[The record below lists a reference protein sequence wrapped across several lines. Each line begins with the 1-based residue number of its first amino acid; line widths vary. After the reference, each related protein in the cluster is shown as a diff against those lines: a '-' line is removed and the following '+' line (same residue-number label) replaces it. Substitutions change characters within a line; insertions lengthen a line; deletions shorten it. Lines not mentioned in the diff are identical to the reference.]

1 MKHLWLHIRLL
12 TVAFIWGV
20 SWTAGRLV
28 ATDFTPVTAAW
39 ISYVIAIGLFLL
51 WLKSTGNMRIPTKLE
66 WNRLVYIGFFSTF
79 LYQVFFM
86 FGMKYTAAGD
96 ASLMITFN
104 PIITALLAI
113 PFLGEK
119 MTKRLASGLIIA
131 LSGVIIIFIYSP
143 NVDIPATTR
152 MLGDALIILAALSW
166 ASSTIFMKKAMTT
179 TTSDSTEPLTP
190 LQLTVWAS
198 VVGFFI
204 LTPWSAYELIDSGM
218 PEFNQDIVLSIL
230 FLAVFSTVISYV
242 WFAEGIQTIGANR
255 AALYVYLVPP
265 FGILAVWWLLDELLG
280 LSLLAA
286 FVLIVGG
293 VAIAQ
298 SEKHDESEPSGIIHG
313 D

>member
-12 TVAFIWGV
+12 TVAFIWGL

-28 ATDFTPVTAAW
+28 ATDFPPVTAAW
-39 ISYVIAIGLFLL
+39 IRYVIAIGLFLV
-51 WLKSTGNMRIPTKLE
+51 WLKSTGNMRIPTKQE
-66 WNRLVYIGFFSTF
+66 WKRLAYIGFFSTF

-119 MTKRLASGLIIA
+119 MTRRLASGLILA

-143 NVDIPATTR
+143 NVDIPASTR

-204 LTPWSAYELIDSGM
+204 LTPWSAYELVEGGM
-218 PEFNQDIVLSIL
+218 PEFNRDIVLSLL

-265 FGILAVWWLLDELLG
+265 FGIFSGWLLLDEQLG
-280 LSLLAA
+280 LSLVAA

-293 VAIAQ
+293 VVIAQ
-298 SEKHDESEPSGIIHG
+298 SEKHDESEPSGITHG

>member
-1 MKHLWLHIRLL
+1 MKHIWVHIRLL
-12 TVAFIWGV
+12 TVALIWGL
-20 SWTAGRLV
+20 SWAAGRLL
-28 ATDFTPVTAAW
+28 ATDFPPVTAAW
-39 ISYVIAIGLFLL
+39 IRYVLVIGLFLI
-51 WLKSTGNMRIPTKLE
+51 WLKSTGKMRIPTKLE
-66 WNRLVYIGFFSTF
+66 WKRLAYIGFFSTF

-104 PIITALLAI
+104 PIITALLAV

-119 MTKRLASGLIIA
+119 MTKRLAFGLILA
-131 LSGVIIIFIYSP
+131 LSGALIIFIYSP

-152 MLGDALIILAALSW
+152 MLGDALIILAAFAW
-166 ASSTIFMKKAMTT
+166 ASSTILMKKAMTT

-204 LTPWSAYELIDSGM
+204 LTPWSAYEIIDGGI
-218 PEFNQDIVLSIL
+218 PEFNQDIILSIL
-230 FLAVFSTVISYV
+230 FLAIFSTVISYV

-265 FGILAVWWLLDELLG
+265 FGILSGWWLLDEQLG
-280 LSLLAA
+280 LSLVAA
-286 FVLIVGG
+286 FVLIVSG
-293 VAIAQ
+293 VVIAQ
-298 SEKHDESEPSGIIHG
+298 SEKHDESEPSGLIHG

>member
-28 ATDFTPVTAAW
+28 ATDFPPITAAW
-39 ISYVIAIGLFLL
+39 IRYVIAIALFLA
-51 WLKSTGNMRIPTKLE
+51 WLKSTGHMRIPTKQE
-66 WNRLVYIGFFSTF
+66 WKRLAYIGFFSTF

-86 FGMKYTAAGD
+86 FGMRYTAAGD

-119 MTKRLASGLIIA
+119 MTKRLASGLILA

-143 NVDIPATTR
+143 NVDIPTTTR

-204 LTPWSAYELIDSGM
+204 LTPWSAYEIIDAGL
-218 PEFNQDIVLSIL
+218 PDFNQEIILSLL
-230 FLAVFSTVISYV
+230 FLAIFSTVISYV
-242 WFAEGIQTIGANR
+242 WFADGIQTIGANR

-265 FGILAVWWLLDELLG
+265 FGILTGWWLLDEQLG

-298 SEKHDESEPSGIIHG
+298 SEKHDESEPSGITHG

>member
-1 MKHLWLHIRLL
+1 M
-12 TVAFIWGV
+12 
-20 SWTAGRLV
+20 
-28 ATDFTPVTAAW
+28 
-39 ISYVIAIGLFLL
+39 
-51 WLKSTGNMRIPTKLE
+51 
-66 WNRLVYIGFFSTF
+66 
-79 LYQVFFM
+79 
-86 FGMKYTAAGD
+86 
-96 ASLMITFN
+96 
-104 PIITALLAI
+104 
-113 PFLGEK
+113 
-119 MTKRLASGLIIA
+119 
-131 LSGVIIIFIYSP
+131 IIFIYSP

-218 PEFNQDIVLSIL
+218 PTFNQDIVLSIL

-265 FGILAVWWLLDELLG
+265 FGILSGWWLLGEQLG
-280 LSLLAA
+280 LSLIAA

>member
-12 TVAFIWGV
+12 SVAFIWGLG
-20 SWTAGRLV
+20 WTAGRVV
-28 ATDFTPVTAAW
+28 ATDFPLITAAL
-39 ISYVIAIGLFLL
+39 IRYIIAITLFLL
-51 WLKSTGNMRIPTKLE
+51 WLKSTGNMRIPTKQE
-66 WNRLVYIGFFSTF
+66 WKVLFYIGFFSTF
-79 LYQVFFM
+79 VYQVFFM

-104 PIITALLAI
+104 PIITALLAV

-119 MTKRLASGLIIA
+119 MTKRLAIGLTLA
-131 LSGVIIIFIYSP
+131 LSGVAILFVYSP
-143 NVDIPATTR
+143 NVDIPVATR
-152 MLGDALIILAALSW
+152 MLGDVLIILAAFAW
-166 ASSTIFMKKAMTT
+166 ATSTIFMKKAMTT
-179 TTSDSTEPLTP
+179 STSDSNEPLSP

-198 VVGFFI
+198 VAGFFI
-204 LTPWSAYELIDSGM
+204 LIPWSSYELIDGGW
-218 PEFNQDIVLSIL
+218 PEFNQEIILSIV

-265 FGILAVWWLLDELLG
+265 FGILSGWWLLDEQLG
-280 LSLLAA
+280 LSLVAA